1 MNAPDTT
8 PAPYEANVASTDCD
22 VTTPNQ
28 ELIMTETNIQSITS
42 ILDQL
47 RIPDAYKQS
56 AGGIKLPAKTTFG
69 KLNQHRFSRV
79 NPDEAYKFPV
89 LLVEDKDNRETYLA
103 MPAMAPYLGKTA
115 KPCKLRVS
123 IDNAGGNKLIA
134 EPFID
139 PSGRPNNWTSTYLEA
154 IQRAETDWVRIES
167 DMNLGQY
174 RIILASENLG
184 EPEWPNRTMG
194 EMVEEAF
201 AGKIIA
207 DRDHPFI
214 RQLEGRR

>member
-1 MNAPDTT
+1 MTAPDINQ
-8 PAPYEANVASTDCD
+8 AQHEANFASTNCKS
-22 VTTPNQ
+22 TQLPK
-28 ELIMTETNIQSITS
+28 ELIMTEAGAQSITS

-56 AGGIKLPAKTTFG
+56 GGGIKLPAKTTFG

-79 NPDEAYKFPV
+79 YPDEAYKFPV
-89 LLVEDKDNRETYLA
+89 LLVEDKENRETYLA

-123 IDNAGGNKLIA
+123 VDNAGGNKLVA

-139 PSGRPNNWTSTYLEA
+139 PTGRPNLWTSTYLEA

-201 AGKIIA
+201 AGKLII

-214 RQLEGRR
+214 RQLEGRK

>member
-1 MNAPDTT
+1 MTAPETNLILNEAVEASAYGDT
-8 PAPYEANVASTDCD
+8 N
-22 VTTPNQ
+22 TPNK
-28 ELIMTETNIQSITS
+28 ELIMTDNSQSITS

-47 RIPDAYKQS
+47 RLPDVYTQT
-56 AGGIKLPAKTTFG
+56 GGGVKLPAKTTFG
-69 KLNQHRFSRV
+69 KLNRHRFSRTH
-79 NPDEAYKFPV
+79 PSEGYKFPV

-103 MPAMAPYLGKTA
+103 SPIMAPYLGNNA
-115 KPCKLRVS
+115 KPCKLRLSV
-123 IDNAGGNKLIA
+123 DNIGTARLVA
-134 EPFID
+134 EPIID
-139 PSGRPNNWTSTYLEA
+139 PSGRPNLWNATYLEA

-167 DMNLGQY
+167 DMNTGQY

-184 EPEWPNRTMG
+184 EPEWPNRSMG

-214 RQLEGRR
+214 RQLEGRK